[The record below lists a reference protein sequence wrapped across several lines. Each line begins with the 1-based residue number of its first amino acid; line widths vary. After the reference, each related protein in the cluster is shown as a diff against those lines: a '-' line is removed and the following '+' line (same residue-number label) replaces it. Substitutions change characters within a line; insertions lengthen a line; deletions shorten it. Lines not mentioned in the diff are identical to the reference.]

1 MRSKET
7 DQEKKGNR
15 NGIQNIYK
23 WTPFSKLRKNH
34 EKFQGISEKKHKNLS
49 DTNRNSRM
57 KETDKELIRRR
68 EKGEAFVEEDVFFWV
83 VEWKWKKKITAD
95 GVCFRF
101 SIQSP
106 FLLSL
111 LTSLSVY
118 FNANIKFLELCLPLN
133 LKNICKRWMILM
145 CWYWRYY

>member
-1 MRSKET
+1 MAAKKFTWEIKKDQNFKLLCTWLWEKEIRSKET

-34 EKFQGISEKKHKNLS
+34 QKFQRISEKKHKNLS

-95 GVCFRF
+95 GVCFCF
-101 SIQSP
+101 SI
-106 FLLSL
+106 
-111 LTSLSVY
+111 
-118 FNANIKFLELCLPLN
+118 
-133 LKNICKRWMILM
+133 
-145 CWYWRYY
+145 